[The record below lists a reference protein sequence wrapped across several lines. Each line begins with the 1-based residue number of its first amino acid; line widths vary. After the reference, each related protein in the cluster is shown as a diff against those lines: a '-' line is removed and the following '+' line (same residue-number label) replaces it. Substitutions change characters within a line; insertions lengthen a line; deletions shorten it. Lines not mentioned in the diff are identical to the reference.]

1 LCIITIQ
8 NRDFLSLRRILFY
21 IGLYE
26 VNLRYFYR
34 LSGFG
39 YRRSGFG
46 YRRSG
51 FGYRRSGF
59 GYRRSGFSYT
69 LSGPCKRRDS
79 CYKWGSP
86 RFRKV
91 WLYASRL

>member
-51 FGYRRSGF
+51 F
-59 GYRRSGFSYT
+59 SYT